1 MVCQQTPK
9 KQILQKQWGGGYK
22 QVLKCKNK
30 SGNIIV
36 GSILKVAK
44 FLSNNPYGM

>member
-9 KQILQKQWGGGYK
+9 KQILQKQWGV
-22 QVLKCKNK
+22 QASLKMQKE

>member
-9 KQILQKQWGGGYK
+9 KQILQKQWGGYK